1 MVTVPYAE
9 SGITNLRREM
19 KLVLAAAEAERL
31 ARVLALAAT
40 PLESRVVAVYFDTP
54 GARLARRAA
63 GTPDD
68 CVKVRTKAYDP
79 DRSDVPG
86 RVVLEV
92 KRERAGVTS
101 KERIWLARREVRGA
115 LARALV
121 PVFGRLAPV
130 VATSY
135 RRRVFQCQPGW
146 RVTVDDAIRFHAAD
160 WGLFGGD
167 APPWHG
173 GLAPA
178 FGAEHRVVVELKY
191 TPDGLPDWLAEL
203 GEARRVGYSK
213 FAAAAVHATRGR
225 SAGA

>member
-19 KLVLAAAEAERL
+19 KLVLGADEAERL
-31 ARVLALAAT
+31 SALLARTAP
-40 PLESRVVAVYFDTP
+40 PLESRIVAVYFDSA
-54 GARLARRAA
+54 GSKLARRAA

-68 CVKVRTKAYDP
+68 CVKVRTKSYDP
-79 DRSDVPG
+79 DRSGIPG

-101 KERIWLARREVRGA
+101 KERIWLRRDEVRGA
-115 LARALV
+115 LVRALV

-135 RRRVFQCQPGW
+135 RRRVYQCQPEW
-146 RVTVDDAIRFHAAD
+146 RVTVDDAIRFHSAD
-160 WGLFGGD
+160 WRLFRAG

-173 GLAPA
+173 GLPPA

-191 TPDGLPDWLAEL
+191 APDALPPWLADL
-203 GEARRVGYSK
+203 GASRRVGYSK
-213 FAAAAVHATRGR
+213 FAAAAGQSSRDR